1 MFDHNA
7 LIAYRIL
14 LSDAHCTTYIF
25 RSGSPARCLMSISSM
40 SIMQPIAER
49 NERRGR
55 KSTEEDDECPN
66 YETAVSRRCVRIR
79 PFNCDIAF
87 LC

>member
-7 LIAYRIL
+7 LITYRIL
-14 LSDAHCTTYIF
+14 LSDAHCTNYIF
-25 RSGSPARCLMSISSM
+25 RLASLARCLMSI

-55 KSTEEDDECPN
+55 QPTEEDDDCPN
-66 YETAVSRRCVRIR
+66 YETAVSRRCVRALLGL
-79 PFNCDIAF
+79 CDIAF